1 MSGIGAVGRPQSL
14 IVKRRDCHEGL
25 VAGIAVALGFNESMV
40 ATISGGV
47 LSVVSVVL
55 MALMGVK
62 KAKGTKQTAPT
73 PEQPDAD
80 DQESDGL
87 G

>member
-1 MSGIGAVGRPQSL
+1 MTGLKAVLSDKA
-14 IVKRRDCHEGL
+14 VWVAVVGL

-40 ATISGGV
+40 ATIGV

-62 KAKGTKQTAPT
+62 KAKGTKQTASD
-73 PEQPDAD
+73 PEQPDAN
-80 DQESDGL
+80 DQASDGL

>member
-1 MSGIGAVGRPQSL
+1 MTGLKAVLSDKA
-14 IVKRRDCHEGL
+14 VWVAVVGL

-62 KAKGTKQTAPT
+62 KAKGTADT
-73 PEQPDAD
+73 PPVQAREDTEQK
-80 DQESDGL
+80 E
-87 G
+87 